1 MIFVETS
8 LFTKKIGNY
17 LEDEEL
23 AELQSELARNPELG
37 KIIPGSGRIRKLRW
51 AAMGKGKRGG
61 ARIIYYWAP
70 QPVVIL
76 MLYVYVKSEVGDHTQ
91 EQVKLLRS
99 VVMEE
104 FK

>member
-37 KIIPGSGRIRKLRW
+37 KIIPGSGGIRKLRW

-76 MLYVYVKSEVGDHTQ
+76 MLYVYVKSEVGDLTQ

>member
-76 MLYVYVKSEVGDHTQ
+76 MLYVYVKSEVGDLTQ

>member
-1 MIFVETS
+1 MLRRRYSPRKSAI
-8 LFTKKIGNY
+8 IWN
-17 LEDEEL
+17 DEEL

-76 MLYVYVKSEVGDHTQ
+76 MLYVYVKSEVGDLTQ

>member
-8 LFTKKIGNY
+8 LFNKRIGNY

-76 MLYVYVKSEVGDHTQ
+76 MLYVYVKSEVGDLTQ

>member
-8 LFTKKIGNY
+8 FFTKKIGIY
-17 LEDEEL
+17 LDDEEL

-37 KIIPGSGRIRKLRW
+37 KVIQGSGGIRKLRW
-51 AAMGKGKRGG
+51 AAMGKGRRGG

-76 MLYVYVKSEVGDHTQ
+76 MLYVYVKSEVGDLTQ
-91 EQVKLLRS
+91 DQLRLLRS
-99 VVMEE
+99 VVKEE
-104 FK
+104 YK

>member
-8 LFTKKIGNY
+8 LFTKRIGNY

-51 AAMGKGKRGG
+51 AAMGKGQRGG

-76 MLYVYVKSEVGDHTQ
+76 MLYVYVKSEVGDLTQ

>member
-8 LFTKKIGNY
+8 LFTKRIDNY

-37 KIIPGSGRIRKLRW
+37 KIIPGSGGIRKLRW

-76 MLYVYVKSEVGDHTQ
+76 MLYVYVKSEVGDLTQ

>member
-8 LFTKKIGNY
+8 LFTKRIDNY

-37 KIIPGSGRIRKLRW
+37 KIIPGSGGIRKLRW

-61 ARIIYYWAP
+61 ARIMYYWAP

-76 MLYVYVKSEVGDHTQ
+76 MLYVYVKSEVGDLTQ

>member
-8 LFTKKIGNY
+8 LFTKRIGNY

-37 KIIPGSGRIRKLRW
+37 KIIPGSGGIRKLRW

-76 MLYVYVKSEVGDHTQ
+76 MLYVYVKSEVGDLTQ

>member
-8 LFTKKIGNY
+8 LFTKRIGNY

-76 MLYVYVKSEVGDHTQ
+76 MLYVYVKSEVGDLTQ

>member
-37 KIIPGSGRIRKLRW
+37 KIISGSGRIRKLRW

-76 MLYVYVKSEVGDHTQ
+76 MLYVYVKSEVGDLTQ